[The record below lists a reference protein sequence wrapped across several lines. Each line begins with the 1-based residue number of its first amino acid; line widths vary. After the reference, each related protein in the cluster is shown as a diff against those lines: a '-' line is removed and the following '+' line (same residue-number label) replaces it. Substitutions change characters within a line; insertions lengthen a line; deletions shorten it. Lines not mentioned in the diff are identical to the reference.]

1 MGISLRDL
9 HEQAQKEGLSDFSG
23 DRWEPKEGETYNV
36 TASMVR
42 ASLTR
47 SDLPRWGVMFRV
59 VDGEDEGKTFWD
71 NWNLTQQYPKIDA
84 RTFHYL
90 DLIGLS
96 IDILEQELSD
106 EQLSE
111 TVNQSHTVIKVKV
124 QYKQDKNDPAKLWA
138 DHKYEAGEGSSATV
152 VSSTDSTP
160 DIDDDFDF

>member
-23 DRWEPKEGETYNV
+23 DRWEPKEGESYNI

-42 ASLTR
+42 SSLTR

-59 VDGEDEGKTFWD
+59 LDGADEGKTFWD

-90 DLIGLS
+90 ELIGLT
-96 IDILEQELSD
+96 IDVLEQDDFSD

-111 TVNQSHTVIKVKV
+111 IVVQHRAVIKVKA
-124 QYKQDKNDPAKLWA
+124 QYKQDKNDSAKLWP
-138 DHKYEAGEGSSATV
+138 DHKYEAGETSESV
-152 VSSTDSTP
+152 VTTTNEP
-160 DIDDDFDF
+160 TLDDDFDF